1 MDERVRRGMDVQLAR
16 WRALVAGGAAARV
29 GWKIGLNDRRVQAH
43 LGLADPVVGHLTLA
57 TTLVP
62 GSPHSL
68 QSGTKVGAEPEVA
81 IHVGCDVGPDASREE
96 TEAAVV
102 GLGAAIELVDIDGPL
117 DDVERIVAG
126 NVFHRAV
133 LFGPTRPG
141 AAPARITA
149 RVLRNGTAVETVD
162 DVAVVDEVVEAIRL
176 VADVLAQCGQRLRA
190 GDRIIAG
197 SLTRPVWLAAGDV
210 VGAELGP
217 LGTLALALTA

>member
-1 MDERVRRGMDVQLAR
+1 MDERVRRGMDVQLAH
-16 WRALVAGGAAARV
+16 WRTLVAGGAARV
-29 GWKIGLNDRRVQAH
+29 GWKIGLNDRSVQAH
-43 LGLADPVVGHLTLA
+43 LGLAGPVVGHLTLA

-68 QSGTKVGAEPEVA
+68 RNGTKVGAEPEVA
-81 IHVGCDVGPDASREE
+81 IHVGCDVGPDATRVE
-96 TEAAVV
+96 TEAALV
-102 GLGAAIELVDIDGPL
+102 GLGAAIELVDIDGPF

-133 LFGPTRPG
+133 LFGPTHPG
-141 AAPARITA
+141 TTPAGITA

-162 DVAVVDEVVEAIRL
+162 DVAVADEVAEAIRL
-176 VADVLAQCGQRLRA
+176 VADVLAQCGEGLRA

-197 SLTRPVWLAAGDV
+197 SLTRPVWLTAGDV

-217 LGTLALALTA
+217 LGTLALELTA